1 VKLFCKM
8 EVLRRSILQVN
19 TICSE
24 VKPEDPRVVEEVNEY
39 SGTCFHVVPAFLEG
53 CPFYSDNKLFFVT
66 NFHVC
71 DDADNRS
78 VFLRTAAMGKSMF
91 TAFVEAVVPK
101 LDIAIL
107 SITRGGEHQRWF
119 LPESP
124 ELYLDELRQ
133 VNLYPKRISSKTR
146 KVSTIGFP
154 QGLENQLSS
163 GWLAGRGTDDEEYLQ
178 LNMSLN
184 SGNSGGPLTDSKG
197 NIIGVCAAT
206 LGDSEAISFAVPS
219 YCVLKYFQN
228 FYSAPYGKFPQW
240 GIELLPMTEAYQ
252 KVHKIRGCGAVI
264 KDIHPASIA
273 VGVLKP
279 GDVVHRVGGHQ
290 LDMFGLIVDSTRGS
304 KITMNNTEFIMGL
317 EDAEIEFS
325 RKSTKK
331 TVKLMPAPLHLKV
344 GECYKEWNPVK
355 VASFGPFVFQNLSLN
370 LMTCD
375 ELPVCQSMA
384 LLQHATATKSMNE
397 TVVISKID
405 PNSYVASLEYPQEYD
420 RIIAVNRT
428 KITCMEDLE
437 SAFEGVKR
445 MAAEG
450 EKYFSLETSSGKMW
464 LTINKILKTTK
475 KRKRN

>member
-1 VKLFCKM
+1 M
-8 EVLRRSILQVN
+8 EVLRRAILQVN

-24 VKPEDPRVVEEVNEY
+24 VKPEDPRVVDEVNEY
-39 SGTCFHVVPAFLEG
+39 SGTCFHVVPDFLEG

-71 DDADNRS
+71 DDADNRT

-91 TAFVEAVVPK
+91 TAKVEAVVPK

-133 VNLYPKRISSKTR
+133 VTLYPKRISSKTR
-146 KVSTIGFP
+146 KISTLGFP

-163 GWLAGRGTDDEEYLQ
+163 GWLAGRGTDDDEMLQ
-178 LNMSLN
+178 CNISLN
-184 SGNSGGPLTDSKG
+184 SGNSGGPLFDSKC
-197 NIIGVCAAT
+197 NIIGVCTST
-206 LGDSEAISFAVPS
+206 LGDSEQISFAVPS

-228 FYSAPYGKFPQW
+228 FYKAPYGRFPQF

-264 KDIHPASIA
+264 KDIHPASSA
-273 VGVLKP
+273 VGILKP
-279 GDVVHRVGGHQ
+279 GDVIHSVGGSA
-290 LDMFGLIVDSTRGS
+290 LDMFGLMVDATRGS
-304 KITMNNTEFIMGL
+304 KISMNNTEFILSL

-331 TVKLMPAPLHLKV
+331 TVKLMPAPLDLKV

-355 VASFGPFVFQNLSLN
+355 VAEFGPFVCQNLNLG
-370 LMTCD
+370 LMTSD
-375 ELPVCQSMA
+375 ELPVCKSME
-384 LLQHATATKSMNE
+384 LLQHATATKSME
-397 TVVISKID
+397 EVVVISKID
-405 PNSYVASLEYPQEYD
+405 PNSYVSSLEYPQEYD

-428 KITCMEDLE
+428 KIDSMKTLKE
-437 SAFEGVKR
+437 SFEGVTR

-450 EKYFSLETSSGKMW
+450 EKYFSIETSSGKMHFC
-464 LTINKILKTTK
+464 IAKVLKATK
-475 KRKRN
+475 KRKRNEKK

>member
-1 VKLFCKM
+1 M

-24 VKPEDPRVVEEVNEY
+24 VRAEDPREVDEVNEY
-39 SGTCFHVVPAFLEG
+39 SGTCFYVVSDFLSNCAFFSNE
-53 CPFYSDNKLFFVT
+53 KLFFVT

-71 DDADNRS
+71 DDADNRI

-107 SITRGGEHQRWF
+107 SITRGADHQRWF

-124 ELYLDELRQ
+124 SFFLDQLKQ
-133 VNLYPKRISSKTR
+133 VTLYPKRISSKTR

-163 GWLAGRGTDDEEYLQ
+163 GWLAGRGSDDEEYLQ

-184 SGNSGGPLTDSKG
+184 SGNSGGPLFDGTNK
-197 NIIGVCAAT
+197 IIGVCTAT
-206 LGDSEAISFAVPS
+206 LGDSEQISFAVPS
-219 YCVLKYFQN
+219 YCILRYFQN
-228 FYSAPYGKFPQW
+228 FYSAPYGRFPQF

-264 KDIHPASIA
+264 KDIHPASSA

-279 GDVVHRVGGHQ
+279 GDVIHSVGGHQ
-290 LDMFGLIVDSTRGS
+290 LDMFGLIVDCTRGS

-317 EDAEIEFS
+317 EDADVEFS

-331 TVKLMPAPLHLKV
+331 TVKLMPQPLDVKV
-344 GECYKEWNPVK
+344 AESFKEWNPVK
-355 VASFGPFVFQNLSLN
+355 VAEFGPFVFQNLSLG
-370 LMTCD
+370 LMTTCD
-375 ELPVCQSMA
+375 DMPVCKSMT
-384 LLQHATATKSMNE
+384 LLQHVTETKSMEE

-405 PNSYVASLEYPQEYD
+405 PNSYVASLEYPQEFD
-420 RIIAVNRT
+420 RVLTVNRT
-428 KITCMEDLE
+428 KIDSMKTLKK
-437 SAFEGVKR
+437 AFEGVKR
-445 MAAEG
+445 MQKEG
-450 EKYFSLETSSGKMW
+450 DKYFSMETSSGKMW
-464 LTINKILKTTK
+464 FVINKVLTK
-475 KRKRN
+475 KRKRK

>member
-1 VKLFCKM
+1 M
-8 EVLRRSILQVN
+8 EVLRRAILQVN

-24 VKPEDPRVVEEVNEY
+24 VKPEDPREVEEVNEY
-39 SGTCFHVVPAFLEG
+39 SGTCFHVVPDFLSA
-53 CPFYSDNKLFFVT
+53 CPFYSDDKLFFVT

-71 DDADNRS
+71 DDADTRT

-91 TAFVEAVVPK
+91 TAKVEAVVPK

-119 LPESP
+119 LPESA
-124 ELYLDELRQ
+124 ELYLDELKQ
-133 VNLYPKRISSKTR
+133 VTLYPKRISSKTR
-146 KVSTIGFP
+146 KISTLGFP

-163 GWLAGRGTDDEEYLQ
+163 GWLAGRGTDDDEMLQ

-184 SGNSGGPLTDSKG
+184 SGNSGGPLFDGKN
-197 NIIGVCAAT
+197 NIIGVCTAT
-206 LGDSEAISFAVPS
+206 LGDSEQISFAVPS

-228 FYSAPYGKFPQW
+228 FYSAPYGRFPQW
-240 GIELLPMTEAYQ
+240 GIETLPLTEAYK

-264 KDIHPASIA
+264 KDIHPASSA

-279 GDVVHRVGGHQ
+279 GDVIHSVGGSQ
-290 LDMFGLIVDSTRGS
+290 LDMFGLMVDATRGS
-304 KITMNNTEFIMGL
+304 KISINNTEFIMGL
-317 EDAEIEFS
+317 EDAEVEFS

-331 TVKLMPAPLHLKV
+331 TSKLMPAPLDLKV

-355 VASFGPFVFQNLSLN
+355 VASFGPFVCQNLNLG
-370 LMTCD
+370 LMTSD

-384 LLQHATATKSMNE
+384 LLQHATATKSMEE

-420 RIIAVNRT
+420 RVLSVNRT
-428 KITCMEDLE
+428 KITSMKTLKE
-437 SAFEGVKR
+437 AFTSVTR
-445 MAAEG
+445 MQKEG
-450 EKYFSLETSSGKMW
+450 EKFFSMETSSGKMW
-464 LTINKILKTTK
+464 FCIDKVLKTTK
-475 KRKRN
+475 KRKRK